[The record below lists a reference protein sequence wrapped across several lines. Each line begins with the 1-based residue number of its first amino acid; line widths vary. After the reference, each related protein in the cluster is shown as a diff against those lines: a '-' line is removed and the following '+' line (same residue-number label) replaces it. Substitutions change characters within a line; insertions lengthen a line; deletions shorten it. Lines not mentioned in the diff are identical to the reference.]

1 MSHDLIGRYI
11 GDSDVLVV
19 PYRTTWNQGV
29 FDYSQLL
36 DVRDDI
42 RVLYL
47 PDTAVNLPEIE

>member
-1 MSHDLIGRYI
+1 VSHDLIGRYI